1 MPVMTRKPRQ
11 RPSQPF
17 DYEIVLALGNGTGP
31 RPQAFARDADQ
42 ATVSFHSILE
52 RLRRHQQRGE
62 LRLCDLRDERRVILR
77 APLVQDET
85 SQ

>member
-11 RPSQPF
+11 RRSRPP
-17 DYEIVLALGNGTGP
+17 DYEIVLALGNGAGP
-31 RPQAFARDADQ
+31 RRQALAKDADQ
-42 ATVSFHSILE
+42 ATVAFHSILE

-62 LRLCDLRDERRVILR
+62 LRMCDLRDEGRVMLR
-77 APLVQDET
+77 APVVEDKT